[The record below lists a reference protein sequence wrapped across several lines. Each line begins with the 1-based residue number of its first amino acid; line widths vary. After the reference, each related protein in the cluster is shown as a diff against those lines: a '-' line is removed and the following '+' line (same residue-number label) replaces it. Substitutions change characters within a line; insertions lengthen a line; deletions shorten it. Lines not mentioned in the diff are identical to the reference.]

1 MQPCFAIEVLS
12 RKPQVLLYLFGD
24 HTRFTKSFIV
34 CLPNSFFALIMCF
47 RFSEARKSATPLGS
61 FNQLCFF
68 ARIVSFIGFIFLST
82 VAGYVGGSGV
92 SARLASRYD
101 SQQTMLLGALLC
113 LLTTIIMWT
122 GATLLTNNIW
132 ILMLPMTIYAVGMG
146 LVLPHAMAI
155 ALAPFPHIAGTAS
168 ALLGFIQMGL
178 SAIGTAAV
186 GAMLKDSPQP
196 MLAAMFV
203 INLAAVILSL
213 KAYRQYR
220 SQLT

>member
-1 MQPCFAIEVLS
+1 
-12 RKPQVLLYLFGD
+12 
-24 HTRFTKSFIV
+24 
-34 CLPNSFFALIMCF
+34 
-47 RFSEARKSATPLGS
+47 
-61 FNQLCFF
+61 
-68 ARIVSFIGFIFLST
+68 
-82 VAGYVGGSGV
+82 
-92 SARLASRYD
+92 
-101 SQQTMLLGALLC
+101 
-113 LLTTIIMWT
+113 
-122 GATLLTNNIW
+122 
-132 ILMLPMTIYAVGMG
+132 MLPMTIYAVGMG